1 VSIEKA
7 FLLFDRVWQ
16 CAKNKFDYGST
27 DTTARCH
34 WRGMIQSIMLV
45 RSHVQ
50 ASSHLF
56 MSSKASNF
64 HEDAFHANSVHY
76 TDPVFQQIVRWH
88 VCLQTVYIMYMKSQP
103 WQLSAT
109 IYQ

>member
-1 VSIEKA
+1 
-7 FLLFDRVWQ
+7 
-16 CAKNKFDYGST
+16 
-27 DTTARCH
+27 
-34 WRGMIQSIMLV
+34 MIQSIMLV